1 MMLITSAAPTAVQN
15 PSTWNAGI
23 NQLTSS
29 SISPLMTS
37 VNRPS
42 VRMLIGSVSTT
53 TSGRKEVLTS
63 ASRMAAAIIVCV
75 SSIQIFRNIASTTS
89 NATALMANLVTRT
102 STFRSMTLQ
111 VTTRGDGDATAE
123 LQLPLDR
130 ATDGVR
136 DRVLDLLVGE
146 YGVESVAQVVGS
158 DLIRVLPVVVD
169 AADVTHF
176 ALRDE
181 HEHFRRVLGAVPAR
195 CPLGVVA

>member
-1 MMLITSAAPTAVQN
+1 
-15 PSTWNAGI
+15 
-23 NQLTSS
+23 
-29 SISPLMTS
+29 
-37 VNRPS
+37 
-42 VRMLIGSVSTT
+42 
-53 TSGRKEVLTS
+53 
-63 ASRMAAAIIVCV
+63 MAAAIIVCV

-123 LQLPLDR
+123 LQLPLNR

-158 DLIRVLPVVVD
+158 DLVRVLPVVVD

-176 ALRDE
+176 ALRVD

-195 CPLGVVA
+195 CPLRVVAQVREIEILFLRTLHHVVEAVFGITGGVVRIDRKSTR